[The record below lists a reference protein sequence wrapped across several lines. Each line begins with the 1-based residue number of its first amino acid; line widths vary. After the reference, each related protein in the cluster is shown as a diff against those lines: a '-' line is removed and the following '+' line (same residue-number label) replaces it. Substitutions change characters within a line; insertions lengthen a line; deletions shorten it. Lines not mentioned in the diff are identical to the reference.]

1 MDTDLKLTQ
10 VTEEDVRYLE
20 RELAQSPKPLH
31 LGQMTEKLA
40 FQKTASQRNQD
51 IKLYDPACA
60 YQVGDAIYKEYDE
73 PLTVSS
79 KSVEHFQGAV
89 VLTVIHKS
97 YYDLYQ
103 AEMLEVDYPGG
114 GTFRKYIDYMKKTKT
129 QVLLPSNQG
138 GQNCV
143 PQVLD
148 RAQDPRLTELPLT
161 DRDFKT
167 LERNLKADL
176 AKSAAFFSW
185 NDHYHLAQNRVEIAD
200 EKVKEI
206 EAFMGETGQSAG
218 TEALV
223 TKFFGLE
230 PSSDRFDLHC
240 LSLNHILDKKHKKD
254 FVFVFP
260 EGWGKWHLKR
270 ILNAIPNGLALA
282 APVAKLPK
290 GAESEKAAA
299 AATAGGGFPL
309 KVYLT
314 WREVQSG
321 GIKVPRAQVK
331 ELSHALEYVFTE
343 PEENKSYQVYFFP
356 KQAYFLGLG
365 DYFAAHNIPQGASL
379 TLEKKSPTRINFW
392 VKKSKKKMAIPKLAY
407 DPAGDMF
414 TDTGEENFT
423 LAEPN
428 KILYLERDQ
437 VKHILGLYDQR
448 ESKDLLELLILV
460 FRTFSSETSNYSLHY
475 QRAFQLVDLLR
486 QTYQEDVEK
495 ALLSSS
501 RFTTSEKKKG
511 IFFYEEPPEI
521 KVPAAAEAAHRE
533 APETA
538 PAHFEAGEEM
548 EGEELP
554 IGMTEEE
561 YREKVPEVE
570 IPEAPREIISL
581 EPKPAPPE
589 AVAAAQARAA
599 AAQAR
604 AEVEV
609 EAAKAAKPAAK
620 EKEAAA
626 KKEKPAKKKKP
637 KAEGEKLPKTRKSER
652 RVIEEKI
659 ELEESEIE
667 ALDAVKA
674 EKEAEEAAAQA
685 QARTEVE
692 AEAPA
697 PKPAAA
703 PKEKGKPAE
712 AAQPSFGGLFGEK
725 LKVALKKKPE
735 EKKDEAEKGKK

>member
-10 VTEEDVRYLE
+10 VTEDDVRYLE

-51 IKLYDPACA
+51 IKLYDPACV

-79 KSVEHFQGAV
+79 KSVEHFKGAV
-89 VLTVIHKS
+89 VLTVVHKS

-114 GTFRKYIDYMKKTKT
+114 GIFRKYIDYMKKTKT

-138 GQNCV
+138 GQNCE
-143 PQVLD
+143 PKVLD
-148 RAQDPRLTELPLT
+148 RSQDPRLTELPLT

-167 LERNLKADL
+167 LERNLKVDL

-185 NDHYHLAQNRVEIAD
+185 NDHYHLAQNRVEIPD
-200 EKVKEI
+200 DKIQEV
-206 EAFMGETGQSAG
+206 EAVISGNGQSAG

-223 TKFFGLE
+223 TKLFGLE

-240 LSLNHILDKKHKKD
+240 LSFNFTLDKKHKKD

-260 EGWGKWHLKR
+260 EGWGKWHLKK
-270 ILNAIPNGLALA
+270 ILNAIPNGLSLA
-282 APVAKLPK
+282 APAAKLPK
-290 GAESEKAAA
+290 DADAEKAAP
-299 AATAGGGFPL
+299 ATASSGFPL

-331 ELSHALEYVFTE
+331 ELSHALEYIFTE
-343 PEENKSYQVYFFP
+343 PEEGKSYQVYFFP
-356 KQAYFLGLG
+356 KQAYFLGLSE
-365 DYFAAHNIPQGASL
+365 YFAAHNIPQGASL
-379 TLEKKSPTRINFW
+379 TLEKKSSTRINFW

-407 DPAGDMF
+407 DPETDVFA
-414 TDTGEENFT
+414 DTGEENFT

-428 KILYLERDQ
+428 KILFLERDQ
-437 VKHILGLYDQR
+437 VKRILGLYNQR
-448 ESKDLLELLILV
+448 ESKDLLELLTLV

-501 RFTTSEKKKG
+501 KFTTSEKKKG

-521 KVPAAAEAAHRE
+521 KLPAPAAALRGE
-533 APETA
+533 APAAA
-538 PAHFEAGEEM
+538 PAHFEGAEEM

-581 EPKPAPPE
+581 EPRPAPPD
-589 AVAAAQARAA
+589 VMA

-667 ALDAVKA
+667 AFDAVKA
-674 EKEAEEAAAQA
+674 EKEAEEAAAA
-685 QARTEVE
+685 SARAEVE
-692 AEAPA
+692 GEAPA
-697 PKPAAA
+697 AAAKPAAA

-735 EKKDEAEKGKK
+735 DKKGEEEKEEKEEKGKK

>member
-10 VTEEDVRYLE
+10 VTDEDVRYLE
-20 RELAQSPKPLH
+20 QELGQSPKPQH

-51 IKLYDPACA
+51 IKLYDPACV
-60 YQVGDAIYKEYDE
+60 YQVGDAVYKEYDE

-79 KSVEHFQGAV
+79 KSVEHFKGAV
-89 VLTVIHKS
+89 VLTVVHKS

-138 GQNCV
+138 GQNCE
-143 PQVLD
+143 PGTLD
-148 RAQDPRLTELPLT
+148 RSQDPRLTEMPLT
-161 DRDFKT
+161 DRDFKA
-167 LERNLKADL
+167 LERNLKAEL

-185 NDHYHLAQNRVEIAD
+185 NDHYHLSGNRVEIPD
-200 EKVKEI
+200 EKVKEV
-206 EAFMGETGQSAG
+206 EALIAETGQSAG
-218 TEALV
+218 TESLV
-223 TKFFGLE
+223 TKLFGLE

-240 LSLNHILDKKHKKD
+240 LSLNYALDKKHKKD

-260 EGWGKWHLKR
+260 EGWGKWHLKK
-270 ILNAIPNGLALA
+270 IYNALPNGLALA

-290 GAESEKAAA
+290 EAEKVAAA
-299 AATAGGGFPL
+299 PAAGGAFPL

-321 GIKVPRAQVK
+321 GVKVPRAQAK
-331 ELSHALEYVFTE
+331 ELSHALEYIFTE
-343 PEENKSYQVYFFP
+343 PEEGKSYPVYYFP
-356 KQAYFLGLG
+356 KQSYFLGLG
-365 DYFAAHNIPQGASL
+365 EYFAANNIPQGASL

-407 DPAGDMF
+407 DPAADLF
-414 TDTGEENFT
+414 TDTGEESFT

-437 VKHILGLYDQR
+437 VKRILDLYDKR
-448 ESKDLLELLILV
+448 EGKDLLELLVLV
-460 FRTFSSETSNYSLHY
+460 FRTFSSEASHMSLHY
-475 QRAFQLVDLLR
+475 QRAFQLVDILK

-501 RFTTSEKKKG
+501 EFTTSEKKKG
-511 IFFYEEPPEI
+511 IFFYEEPVEVQVPTEPERAEGEA
-521 KVPAAAEAAHRE
+521 PEAASQAEAAE
-533 APETA
+533 
-538 PAHFEAGEEM
+538 GM

-561 YREKVPEVE
+561 YRERVPEVE
-570 IPEAPREIISL
+570 VPEEPREIISL

-589 AVAAAQARAA
+589 AVAAAQARA
-599 AAQAR
+599 
-604 AEVEV
+604 EVEV
-609 EAAKAAKPAAK
+609 EVAKAAKPAK

-674 EKEAEEAAAQA
+674 EKERIEAEEAAS
-685 QARTEVE
+685 RTEAEVE
-692 AEAPA
+692 APA
-697 PKPAAA
+697 VPPAA
-703 PKEKGKPAE
+703 KEKGKAPAAPAE
-712 AAQPSFGGLFGEK
+712 AAKPAPPTFGGLFGEK
-725 LKVALKKKPE
+725 LKSALKKKPE
-735 EKKDEAEKGKK
+735 EKKGEEETDKK